1 MFEHLAVMLYRF
13 HLYTFENPSGHD
25 TIVDGYLSPGK
36 NPANVFGLPYPFFTD
51 SGTPMN
57 PGIPPAGSD
66 SSPRHLLLKT
76 WITRPLFGCATLTHV
91 IPMKKFPFFIL
102 ITKFAMAKQLKTKLM
117 NNEILYILPTGLR
130 RA

>member
-1 MFEHLAVMLYRF
+1 MLYRF

-66 SSPRHLLLKT
+66 SSPDISSSK
-76 WITRPLFGCATLTHV
+76 PG
-91 IPMKKFPFFIL
+91 
-102 ITKFAMAKQLKTKLM
+102 
-117 NNEILYILPTGLR
+117 
-130 RA
+130 